1 MSVQAQAEVKPAPA
15 PAPALT
21 PAPAEYALHTCAC
34 GGSHG
39 LGGECEE
46 CRRKRLRVQRR
57 ALNTPEFSAW
67 AVYDRLGHDF
77 GRMSVTQARN
87 GPIDGQEARAEQE
100 ADRAA
105 RQVAQGI
112 APALNRTSTPFAIR
126 RHAGEEAATSE
137 EDLNNSNAETTEAAG
152 PAVAEAAPEAASPET
167 KPAPETEAPV
177 GESQAAGLIVEDDTS
192 PGPGQMSKSAFLDE
206 LRTSACAV
214 ADAELAAV
222 GRSTEGCPY
231 IERWISYYRT
241 KDSSHV
247 ERAIRKYAPETASVT
262 SARDYIP
269 LVNERIRQGV
279 ARWAQTGDL
288 SGVPAELLSQA
299 SGAGLLSGIGSA
311 VSSAVGSLGGLFFKA
326 REGGAKET
334 DPQTIQAQLR
344 SGHPLDGSVR
354 TRMESAFGYDFSRVR
369 VHTDGQAVQLSSSL
383 NARAFTVGSDVA
395 FGAGEY
401 QPGTLVGDALLA
413 HELAHVVQQGGAGS
427 TEAPLQKGGAYTA
440 LEEDADQS
448 AVGAVVS
455 LWSGAKGGLA
465 HIAQHAMPQL
475 KSGLRLSR
483 CKSGGATSASALPT
497 KTVTVN
503 VTYVKDG
510 STDLATHLSKAND
523 VYKQA
528 SVEVKAGKSETL
540 DETKSKA
547 ILGNDLI
554 LDEYSDPTSPTT
566 EEKELLKANRSSGTI
581 TMYYVKGM
589 SQGSLGEAFWP
600 ATGQPASFVYASTT
614 SRTWPH
620 ELGHVLL
627 DSGDHPSD
635 VDNFMAQTAVAS
647 GKELMTADQ
656 IKIIRGS
663 AFVK

>member
-1 MSVQAQAEVKPAPA
+1 MGEEPAAQRLKSFN
-15 PAPALT
+15 LT
-21 PAPAEYALHTCAC
+21 HVSTPTGVLRRKCAC
-34 GGSHG
+34 GGSLG
-39 LGGECEE
+39 LDDECDD
-46 CRRKRLRVQRR
+46 CRQHRLTLQPPLLQTKPLVSQ
-57 ALNTPEFSAW
+57 PG
-67 AVYDRLGHDF
+67 DRY
-77 GRMSVTQARN
+77 
-87 GPIDGQEARAEQE
+87 EQE

-105 RQVAQGI
+105 EQVASGRESLVS
-112 APALNRTSTPFAIR
+112 PADSLSSSEPSIQRQPASEDAK
-126 RHAGEEAATSE
+126 EEAASSAPVAQVEPAVEPVSPGAAPASE
-137 EDLNNSNAETTEAAG
+137 PAATTEVPAG
-152 PAVAEAAPEAASPET
+152 EPQSGA
-167 KPAPETEAPV
+167 
-177 GESQAAGLIVEDDTS
+177 LIVEDDTS

-369 VHTDGQAVQLSSSL
+369 VHTDGQAANLSASL

-413 HELAHVVQQGGAGS
+413 HELAHVVQQGGAAS

-483 CKSGGATSASALPT
+483 CKSGGATSTSALPT

-503 VTYVKDG
+503 VTYLKDG